1 MNFQFTSLKPVTVS
15 EPEEGEDRLS
25 TPASPDNDCAKLEE
39 GGIQSTG
46 VSSTA
51 SSDKLLSSNKT
62 FSQTVAEYISISSK
76 RFVDNEVGVD
86 SEYAWIVDIAC
97 FFVQFFV
104 IGNFFSFGVFLPVY
118 VDYFHSDQ
126 QATAWIGSV
135 GSFLSSFLGI
145 LSGALSDRIGNDK
158 VIALSGILL
167 GLGFFSASFATQLW
181 HLYLTQGIIV
191 GIGYSCGF
199 ISSVAVTGQWFKRYR
214 GLAVGITMGGAG
226 MGQFAMSQIIGKLIA
241 VVGWRSTLRY
251 LALINFVPLVLISF
265 IVKRRLPLSRHF
277 LNIKNESEF
286 LQNRNFLFLTF
297 GYTVFIFGMLIPY
310 TFLVIYSQKHDL
322 SVTKSVLIFSLMG
335 IANGI
340 GRMTFGEIA
349 DLSIG
354 RLPML
359 KLSMT
364 LGGVATLCWVSCKT
378 FSSLLAYGLIYAFV
392 AGGSV
397 SIVPSAAADIFGVKK
412 ISSFLGVLFSIAAF
426 GNLLSSPIAGLL
438 SDSYDS
444 YTPAIIL
451 SGVAQITGA
460 CLLCFMR
467 KENDPEFLEN
477 SGKPTKV
484 ATEEPVEKPIHPP
497 RVVTGDVEEAYI
509 EESEVELELTIFKET
524 RLQENQQ
531 EQPQVLKQ
539 ETRQ

>member
-1 MNFQFTSLKPVTVS
+1 
-15 EPEEGEDRLS
+15 
-25 TPASPDNDCAKLEE
+25 
-39 GGIQSTG
+39 
-46 VSSTA
+46 
-51 SSDKLLSSNKT
+51 
-62 FSQTVAEYISISSK
+62 
-76 RFVDNEVGVD
+76 
-86 SEYAWIVDIAC
+86 
-97 FFVQFFV
+97 
-104 IGNFFSFGVFLPVY
+104 
-118 VDYFHSDQ
+118 
-126 QATAWIGSV
+126 
-135 GSFLSSFLGI
+135 
-145 LSGALSDRIGNDK
+145 
-158 VIALSGILL
+158 
-167 GLGFFSASFATQLW
+167 
-181 HLYLTQGIIV
+181 
-191 GIGYSCGF
+191 
-199 ISSVAVTGQWFKRYR
+199 
-214 GLAVGITMGGAG
+214 
-226 MGQFAMSQIIGKLIA
+226 
-241 VVGWRSTLRY
+241 
-251 LALINFVPLVLISF
+251 
-265 IVKRRLPLSRHF
+265 
-277 LNIKNESEF
+277 
-286 LQNRNFLFLTF
+286 
-297 GYTVFIFGMLIPY
+297 
-310 TFLVIYSQKHDL
+310 
-322 SVTKSVLIFSLMG
+322 
-335 IANGI
+335 
-340 GRMTFGEIA
+340 
-349 DLSIG
+349 
-354 RLPML
+354 ML

-364 LGGVATLCWVSCKT
+364 LGGVATLCWLSCKT

-451 SGVAQITGA
+451 SGVAQIAGA